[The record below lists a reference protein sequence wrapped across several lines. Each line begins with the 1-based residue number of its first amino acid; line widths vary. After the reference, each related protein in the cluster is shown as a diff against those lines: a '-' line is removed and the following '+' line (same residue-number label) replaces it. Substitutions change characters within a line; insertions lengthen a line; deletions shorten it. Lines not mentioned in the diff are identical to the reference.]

1 MSDNCNSRFNN
12 RRSFL
17 QAVSTLAMVGVSDT
31 LIGQGVQAATRE
43 LAPPPDLF
51 DASLV
56 DMEFWLQPRTLNMVR
71 PQSGDRLKITYWQDG
86 HINPKAYQEIC
97 SVLRDVQANLVY
109 RMDTRLIDTLWAAQA
124 FVQRYGFSAPI
135 EITSGY
141 RSPKT
146 NRRLIEQGLPAARNS
161 LHMRGQ
167 AADFRMP
174 GLHPSVLGELV
185 QGFKAGG
192 VGFYFRI
199 GTQGGWIHADTG
211 PEREWRG

>member
-1 MSDNCNSRFNN
+1 MSMKTVD

-17 QAVSTLAMVGVSDT
+17 QSIGTLALVGVADS
-31 LIGQGVQAATRE
+31 LLLGKEALAAGDLT
-43 LAPPPDLF
+43 PPPDLF
-51 DASLV
+51 DSSLV
-56 DMEFWLQPRTLNMVR
+56 DVNFWTQPRTLDMIR
-71 PQSGDRLKITYWQDG
+71 PQSGDRLKVTYWKDG
-86 HINPKAYQEIC
+86 QMSQGAYQDVCE
-97 SVLRDVQANLVY
+97 VLRDVQANQVI

-124 FVQRYGFSAPI
+124 FVRRYGFSAPI

-141 RSPKT
+141 RSPTT

-161 LHMRGQ
+161 LHIRGQ

-174 GLHPSVLGELV
+174 GLHPRVLGELV

-192 VGFYFRI
+192 VGFYFRV
-199 GTQGGWIHADTG
+199 GSKGGWIHSDTG

>member
-1 MSDNCNSRFNN
+1 MKTLD
-12 RRSFL
+12 RRSFIKS
-17 QAVSTLAMVGVSDT
+17 VSTLAMVGVAET
-31 LIGQGVQAATRE
+31 LINTDVLAASKE

-51 DASLV
+51 DPSLV
-56 DMEFWLQPRTLNMVR
+56 DLDFWVQPRSVDMIR
-71 PQSGDRLKITYWQDG
+71 PQSGDRVKLTYWKDG
-86 HINPKAYQEIC
+86 HINSNAYEELC
-97 SVLRDVQANLVY
+97 FLLRDVQGNQIY

-124 FVQRYGFSAPI
+124 FVRRYGFSAPV

-141 RSPKT
+141 RSAKT
-146 NRRLIEQGLPAARNS
+146 NRRLIEAGLPAARNS

-174 GLHPSVLGELV
+174 GLHPSVVGELV

-192 VGFYFRI
+192 VGFYFRV
-199 GTQGGWIHADTG
+199 GSKGGWIHADTG

>member
-1 MSDNCNSRFNN
+1 MSMKTVD

-17 QAVSTLAMVGVSDT
+17 QSIGTLALVGVADS
-31 LIGQGVQAATRE
+31 LLLGKEALAAGDLT
-43 LAPPPDLF
+43 PPPDLF
-51 DASLV
+51 DSSLV
-56 DMEFWLQPRTLNMVR
+56 DVNFWTQPRTLDMIR
-71 PQSGDRLKITYWQDG
+71 PQSGDRLKVTYWKDG
-86 HINPKAYQEIC
+86 QMNQGAYQDVCE
-97 SVLRDVQANLVY
+97 VLRDVQANQVI

-124 FVQRYGFSAPI
+124 FVRRYGFSAPI

-141 RSPKT
+141 RSPTT

-161 LHMRGQ
+161 LHIRGQ

-174 GLHPSVLGELV
+174 GLHPRVLGELV

-192 VGFYFRI
+192 VGFYFRV
-199 GTQGGWIHADTG
+199 GSKGGWIHSDTG

>member
-1 MSDNCNSRFNN
+1 MDVNTVD

-17 QAVSTLAMVGVSDT
+17 QSFGTLALVGVADS
-31 LIGQGVQAATRE
+31 LLLGKEALAATD
-43 LAPPPDLF
+43 LTPPPDLF
-51 DASLV
+51 DSSLV
-56 DMEFWLQPRTLNMVR
+56 DLNFWTQPRTLDMIR
-71 PQSGDRLKITYWQDG
+71 PQSGDRLKVTYWKDG
-86 HINPKAYQEIC
+86 QMNQGAYQDVCE
-97 SVLRDVQANLVY
+97 VLRDVQVNQVI

-124 FVQRYGFSAPI
+124 FVRRYGFSAPI

-141 RSPKT
+141 RSPTT

-161 LHMRGQ
+161 LHIRGQ

-174 GLHPSVLGELV
+174 GLHPRVLGELV

-192 VGFYFRI
+192 VGFYFRV
-199 GTQGGWIHADTG
+199 GAKGGWIHSDTG

>member
-1 MSDNCNSRFNN
+1 MSMKTVD

-17 QAVSTLAMVGVSDT
+17 QSVGTLA
-31 LIGQGVQAATRE
+31 LIGVADSFLGKEALAAARDLT
-43 LAPPPDLF
+43 PPPDLF
-51 DASLV
+51 DSSLV
-56 DMEFWLQPRTLNMVR
+56 DVNFWTQPRTLDMIR
-71 PQSGDRLKITYWQDG
+71 PQSGDRLKVMYWKDG
-86 HINPKAYQEIC
+86 QMNQGAYQDIC
-97 SVLRDVQANLVY
+97 EVLRDVQANQVI

-124 FVQRYGFSAPI
+124 FVRRYGFSAPI

-141 RSPKT
+141 RSPTT

-161 LHMRGQ
+161 LHIRGQ

-192 VGFYFRI
+192 VGFYFRV
-199 GTQGGWIHADTG
+199 GAKGGWIHSDTG

>member
-1 MSDNCNSRFNN
+1 
-12 RRSFL
+12 
-17 QAVSTLAMVGVSDT
+17 MVGVAET
-31 LIGQGVQAATRE
+31 LINTDVLAAAKE

-51 DASLV
+51 DPSLV
-56 DMEFWLQPRTLNMVR
+56 DMDFWVQPRSVDMIR
-71 PQSGDRLKITYWQDG
+71 PQSGDRVKLTYWKDG
-86 HINPKAYQEIC
+86 HINPNAYEELC
-97 SVLRDVQANLVY
+97 FLLRDVQADQVY

-124 FVQRYGFSAPI
+124 FVRRYGFSAPV

-141 RSPKT
+141 RSAKT
-146 NRRLIEQGLPAARNS
+146 NRRLIEAGLPAARNS

-174 GLHPSVLGELV
+174 GLHPSVVGELV

-192 VGFYFRI
+192 VGFYFRV
-199 GTQGGWIHADTG
+199 GAKGGWIHADTG

>member
-1 MSDNCNSRFNN
+1 MSMKTVD

-17 QAVSTLAMVGVSDT
+17 QSLGTLALVGVADS
-31 LIGQGVQAATRE
+31 LLLGKEALAAGDLT
-43 LAPPPDLF
+43 PPPDLF
-51 DASLV
+51 DSSLV
-56 DMEFWLQPRTLNMVR
+56 DLTFWTQPRTLDMIR
-71 PQSGDRLKITYWQDG
+71 PQSGDRLKVTYWKDG
-86 HINPKAYQEIC
+86 QISPSAYQDIC
-97 SVLRDVQANLVY
+97 EVLRDVQANQVI

-124 FVQRYGFSAPI
+124 FVRRYGFSAPI

-141 RSPKT
+141 RSPAT

-161 LHMRGQ
+161 LHIRGQ

-174 GLHPSVLGELV
+174 GLHPRVLGELV

-192 VGFYFRI
+192 VGFYFRV
-199 GTQGGWIHADTG
+199 GAKGGWIHSDTG